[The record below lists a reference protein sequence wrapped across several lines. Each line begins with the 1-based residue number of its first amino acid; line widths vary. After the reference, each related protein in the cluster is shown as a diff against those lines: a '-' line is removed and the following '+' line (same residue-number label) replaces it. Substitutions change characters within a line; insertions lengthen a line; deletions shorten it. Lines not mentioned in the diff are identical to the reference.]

1 MSNEPVY
8 DFSGKYLKG
17 DPVSSVIVSGEGVPG
32 PQGPK
37 GDKGDTGATGPQ
49 GPKGDKGDT
58 GATGPQGPKGD
69 TGAKGATGT
78 RGSRWNRGTAVTG
91 TSTTGTIFA
100 TGISDSLVNDY
111 YLNTSTGNVYR
122 CTVAGDASTAKWQY
136 VGSLKGPKG
145 DTGAT
150 GPQGDA
156 GSYPVTVYNS
166 SYFTIV
172 DSNIVSSHDLRVYNR
187 VIYTVIQGTITLN
200 SDISATGLNDP
211 ALLSFSASNTNP
223 YIRGFPVFAAIRRGS
238 AATIYGLVLLRIR
251 LSGSTY
257 YISATKLSEKRSD
270 VPVNTLKAG
279 DKLEIITAVTP
290 ILNDW
295 WTSS

>member
-17 DPVSSVIVSGEGVPG
+17 DPVSSVIVSGEGVP
-32 PQGPK
+32 
-37 GDKGDTGATGPQ
+37 GPQ

-136 VGSLKGPKG
+136 VGSLKGPKGDKG